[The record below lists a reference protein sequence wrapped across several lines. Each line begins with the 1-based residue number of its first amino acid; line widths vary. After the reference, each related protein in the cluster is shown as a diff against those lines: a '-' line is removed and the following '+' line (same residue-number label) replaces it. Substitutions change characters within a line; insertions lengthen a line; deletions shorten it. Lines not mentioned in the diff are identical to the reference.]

1 MEFYQ
6 TKMGHRF
13 FEVHMP
19 QLIKAIQG
27 LSAALSNPTQAIALP
42 VQPNPDFLSDLYHGN
57 YEPDFIKQTPETS
70 ELTDAINEA
79 HSLLVAS
86 LSDESQIQLSAY
98 LDKLSERD
106 SEDMRRAYESGF
118 HTAIQMLLAGF
129 LPQSQAQPEKEC
141 QDV

>member
-6 TKMGHRF
+6 TKMGHLF
-13 FEVHMP
+13 FEVHIP
-19 QLIKAIQG
+19 QLINAIQG
-27 LSAALSNPTQAIALP
+27 LSTALTQPALAAAIP
-42 VQPNPDFLSDLYHGN
+42 VQTNPNFLSDLYH
-57 YEPDFIKQTPETS
+57 EPDFFKQTPETS

-79 HSLLVAS
+79 HILLVAS
-86 LSDESQIQLSAY
+86 LSDESQSQLSAY

-118 HTAIQMLLAGF
+118 RTAIQMLLAGF